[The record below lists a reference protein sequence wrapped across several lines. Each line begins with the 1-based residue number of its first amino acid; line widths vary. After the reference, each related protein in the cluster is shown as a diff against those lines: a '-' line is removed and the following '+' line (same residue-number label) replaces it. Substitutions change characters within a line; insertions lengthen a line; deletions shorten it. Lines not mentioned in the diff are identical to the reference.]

1 MNGNPLERETPPRWR
16 WGLLAALA
24 MMLLSL
30 FPQAHLCYKRGGDW
44 QGSFAHF
51 YSDEPAY
58 AAYVNALI
66 DGRPRLN
73 DPYTGLDERAGV
85 ARPPESLFS
94 IQFVPAYLL
103 ALPARALGLTTSTMF
118 ILLMPFIAGASAL
131 AIFWL
136 LSMLTRDERIAAA
149 GVPFVLCLG
158 ILVAGQGLV
167 LNLFGYQTAYVFLP
181 FLRRYVPG
189 VPFAFFFF
197 FCGFLWRAFTAGARR
212 ARLVAASCAGGLF
225 ALMVYSY
232 FYHWTTAA
240 ALLGSLALVWL
251 AARPDGWRRAL
262 APLALTSLSAAA
274 SLVPYFILLSRRA
287 PTMDTV
293 QALTY
298 SRAPDLWRGVILL
311 AALTLAAL
319 ALGVWR
325 RWLDARAPA
334 VLFDAALALCVL
346 VVFNQQLVSGRSL
359 QPMHYEQYIG
369 NYIAL
374 LAAALAAALL
384 WQGWKTS
391 RGAGEGGGVEG
402 AGVGGMKGGAAAGR
416 ARRVGENTARRLA
429 SPRVWLVVGLA
440 AFIWGCGETLIITRR
455 GSVGNQLKDEWGEV
469 ALRLKERARAE
480 QPEPHPVVFN
490 PSVYRIDNLPTY
502 APLSTVWA
510 PHMFVFS
517 GVSVAENKER
527 FFKYLYYSGV
537 AAHDFETIYRT
548 QGFIYFAIFGW
559 ERANSR
565 LTVNYR
571 PITQAEIDAEKD
583 NYARFHASFD
593 RERAAAPTLAYVV
606 AQADQPFNLA
616 PLDRWYERD
625 AGERVNRH
633 IIYRVRLRDH
643 SAPATTPAP
652 PDAPDATPAPPDAR
666 KQSRTFDK

>member
-1 MNGNPLERETPPRWR
+1 MTNPIKRETPLRWR

-24 MMLLSL
+24 LMLLSL
-30 FPQAHLCYKRGGDW
+30 FPQAHLCYTRGRDW

-66 DGRPRLN
+66 DGRPRRN
-73 DPYTGLDERAGV
+73 DPYTGHDDRAD
-85 ARPPESLFS
+85 APLAESLFS
-94 IQFVPAYLL
+94 IQFVPAYMLSI
-103 ALPARALGLTTSTMF
+103 PARALGLTTSTMF
-118 ILLMPFIAGASAL
+118 ILLMPFIAGMSAL

-167 LNLFGYQTAYVFLP
+167 LNLLGQKTAYVFLP

-197 FCGFLWRAFTAGARR
+197 FCGFLWRALTAAARR
-212 ARLVAASCAGGLF
+212 TRLLSALATGALF
-225 ALMVYSY
+225 ALLVYSY

-240 ALLGSLALVWL
+240 ALLGCLALLWLALRPADRRRAIESFAVISACAAVSLA
-251 AARPDGWRRAL
+251 
-262 APLALTSLSAAA
+262 
-274 SLVPYFILLSRRA
+274 PYFLLLSRRA

-311 AALTLAAL
+311 DALVLVAL
-319 ALGVWR
+319 AFGVR
-325 RWLDARAPA
+325 KRWLDLRSPA
-334 VLFDAALALCVL
+334 VLFNAALALCVL
-346 VVFNQQLVSGRSL
+346 VVFNQQLITGRSL

-374 LAAALAAALL
+374 LAAVLAAGLL
-384 WQGWKTS
+384 WQGRKTFTATGDPTGETTGATTS
-391 RGAGEGGGVEG
+391 R
-402 AGVGGMKGGAAAGR
+402 
-416 ARRVGENTARRLA
+416 RLI
-429 SPRVWLVVGLA
+429 PHRVWMPVALCALL
-440 AFIWGCGETLIITRR
+440 WGAGETLIITRR
-455 GSVGNQLKDEWGEV
+455 GSAGNQLKDEWAAV
-469 ALRLKERARAE
+469 ALRLKERARGE
-480 QPEPHPVVFN
+480 QADPHPVVFN

-502 APLSTVWA
+502 APFATVWA

-517 GVSVAENKER
+517 SVSVADNKER

-537 AAHDFETIYRT
+537 AANDFETIYRQ

-559 ERANSR
+559 ERANPR
-565 LTVNYR
+565 LTVNFR
-571 PITQAEIDAEKD
+571 PITQAEIDAEKN
-583 NYARFHASFD
+583 NYANFHDGFD
-593 RERAAAPTLAYVV
+593 RRHAAEPVLAYVV
-606 AQADQPFNLA
+606 AQADQPFNFA

-633 IIYRVRLRDH
+633 IIYRVRLRD
-643 SAPATTPAP
+643 
-652 PDAPDATPAPPDAR
+652 
-666 KQSRTFDK
+666 

>member
-1 MNGNPLERETPPRWR
+1 MTNPLERETPLRWR

-24 MMLLSL
+24 LMLLSL
-30 FPQAHLCYKRGGDW
+30 FPQAHLCYKRGDNW

-66 DGRPRLN
+66 DGRPRRN
-73 DPYTGLDERAGV
+73 DPYTGHDDRAG
-85 ARPPESLFS
+85 APLPESLFS
-94 IQFVPAYLL
+94 IQFVPAYMLSI
-103 ALPARALGLTTSTMF
+103 PARAFGLTTSTMF
-118 ILLMPFIAGASAL
+118 ILLMPAIAGASAL

-136 LSMLTRDERIAAA
+136 LSMPTRDARIAAA

-167 LNLFGYQTAYVFLP
+167 LNLLGQPSAYVFLP

-197 FCGFLWRAFTAGARR
+197 FCGFMWRALTATARR
-212 ARLVAASCAGGLF
+212 TRILSALAAGVLF

-240 ALLGSLALVWL
+240 AFLGCLALLWTT
-251 AARPDGWRRAL
+251 ARPAGWRRAVE
-262 APLALTSLSAAA
+262 PFALISLCAVV
-274 SLVPYFILLSRRA
+274 SLVPYFILLSHRA

-298 SRAPDLWRGVILL
+298 SRMPDLWRGVILL
-311 AALTLAAL
+311 AALVLAAL
-319 ALGVWR
+319 AFGAR
-325 RWLDARAPA
+325 KRWLNPRSHAF
-334 VLFDAALALCVL
+334 LFNVALALCVL
-346 VVFNQQLVSGRSL
+346 VVFNQQIITGRSL

-369 NYIAL
+369 NYVAL
-374 LAAALAAALL
+374 LATALAAGLL
-384 WQGWKTS
+384 WQGRQTFKVSGDANGETT
-391 RGAGEGGGVEG
+391 GAT
-402 AGVGGMKGGAAAGR
+402 
-416 ARRVGENTARRLA
+416 TARRLL
-429 SPRVWLVVGLA
+429 PHRIWLPVALGALL
-440 AFIWGCGETLIITRR
+440 WGAGETLIITRR
-455 GSVGNQLKDEWGEV
+455 GSVGNQLKDEWAEV
-469 ALRLKERARAE
+469 ALRLKERARSE
-480 QPEPHPVVFN
+480 QADPHPAIFN

-517 GVSVAENKER
+517 SVSVAENKER

-537 AAHDFETIYRT
+537 AANDFETIYRQ

-559 ERANSR
+559 ERANPR

-571 PITQAEIDAEKD
+571 PITQAEIDAEKN
-583 NYARFHASFD
+583 NYANFHATFD
-593 RERAAAPTLAYVV
+593 RTRAAAPTLAYVV
-606 AQADQPFNLA
+606 VQADQAFNFA

-625 AGERVNRH
+625 AGERIARH
-633 IIYRVRLRDH
+633 VIYRVRLRD
-643 SAPATTPAP
+643 
-652 PDAPDATPAPPDAR
+652 
-666 KQSRTFDK
+666 

>member
-1 MNGNPLERETPPRWR
+1 MSNSLERVTPLRWR
-16 WGLLAALA
+16 WGWLAALA
-24 MMLLSL
+24 LMSLSL

-66 DGRPRLN
+66 DGRPRRN
-73 DPYTGLDERAGV
+73 DPYTGRDDRAD
-85 ARPPESLFS
+85 APLAESLFS
-94 IQFVPAYLL
+94 IQFVPAYMLSI
-103 ALPARALGLTTSTMF
+103 PARALGLDTSTMF
-118 ILLMPFIAGASAL
+118 ILLMPLIAGGSAL

-167 LNLFGYQTAYVFLP
+167 LNLLGQQTAYVFLP

-189 VPFAFFFF
+189 VPFVFFFF
-197 FCGFLWRAFTAGARR
+197 FCGFAWRALTSDARR
-212 ARLVAASCAGGLF
+212 TRLLSALAAGVLF

-240 ALLGSLALVWL
+240 ALAGCLALLWL
-251 AARPDGWRRAL
+251 TLRPASWRRTIEPFAL
-262 APLALTSLSAAA
+262 MCLCAVA
-274 SLVPYFILLSRRA
+274 SLVPYFLLLSRRA

-311 AALTLAAL
+311 DALVLLAL
-319 ALGVWR
+319 AFGVRR
-325 RWLDARAPA
+325 RWLNLRSPA
-334 VLFDAALALCVL
+334 VLFNAALALCVL
-346 VVFNQQLVSGRSL
+346 VVFNQQIITGRSL

-369 NYIAL
+369 NYVAL
-374 LAAALAAALL
+374 LATALAAGLL
-384 WQGWKTS
+384 WQGRKTFKV
-391 RGAGEGGGVEG
+391 AGDSGGDTEG
-402 AGVGGMKGGAAAGR
+402 ATV
-416 ARRVGENTARRLA
+416 TAIRRLI
-429 SPRVWLVVGLA
+429 PHRVWLPVALGALL
-440 AFIWGCGETLIITRR
+440 WGAGETLIITRR
-455 GSVGNQLKDEWGEV
+455 GSAGNGLKDEWAAV
-469 ALRLKERARAE
+469 ALRLKERAKSE
-480 QPEPHPVVFN
+480 QTDPHPVVFN

-517 GVSVAENKER
+517 SVSVTENKER

-537 AAHDFETIYRT
+537 AANDFETIYRQ

-559 ERANSR
+559 ERANPR

-571 PITQAEIDAEKD
+571 PITQAEIDAEKN
-583 NYARFHASFD
+583 NYANFYAAFD
-593 RERAAAPTLAYVV
+593 RDHAAAPLVAYVV

-616 PLDRWYERD
+616 PIDRWYERD
-625 AGERVNRH
+625 AGERIGRH
-633 IIYRVRLRDH
+633 IVYRVRLRDR
-643 SAPATTPAP
+643 SA
-652 PDAPDATPAPPDAR
+652 PDAPLAPPPAL

>member
-1 MNGNPLERETPPRWR
+1 MTNPLERETPLRWR

-24 MMLLSL
+24 LVLLSL

-58 AAYVNALI
+58 AAYVNALV

-85 ARPPESLFS
+85 RPPESLFS
-94 IQFVPAYLL
+94 IQFVPAYMLS
-103 ALPARALGLTTSTMF
+103 LPARALGLTTSTMF
-118 ILLMPFIAGASAL
+118 ILLMPLVAASSAL

-149 GVPFVLCLG
+149 GVPVVLCLG

-197 FCGFLWRAFTAGARR
+197 FCGFIWRALNANARR
-212 ARLVAASCAGGLF
+212 TRLISAVSAGVLF

-240 ALLGSLALVWL
+240 ALVGCLALVWL
-251 AARPDGWRRAL
+251 VARPDGWRRAI
-262 APLALTSLSAAA
+262 APLAITSLCAVV

-298 SRAPDLWRGVILL
+298 SRAPDLWRGVILV
-311 AALTLAAL
+311 AAL
-319 ALGVWR
+319 ALVALAFGVWR

-334 VLFDAALALCVL
+334 VLFNAALALSVL
-346 VVFNQQLVSGRSL
+346 AVFNQQIITGRSL

-369 NYIAL
+369 NYVAL
-374 LAAALAAALL
+374 LAAALAAGLL
-384 WQGWKTS
+384 WQGWKTFKVADS
-391 RGAGEGGGVEG
+391 ESARATGMES
-402 AGVGGMKGGAAAGR
+402 AGVAHVESSEVTDEQVV
-416 ARRVGENTARRLA
+416 RVTDNQVVNSTPARRLI
-429 SPRVWLVVGLA
+429 PHRVWLPVALA
-440 AFIWGCGETLIITRR
+440 ALAWGAGETLIITRR
-455 GSVGNQLKDEWGEV
+455 GSVGNQLKDEWAQV
-469 ALRLKERARAE
+469 ALRLKERARVE
-480 QPEPHPVVFN
+480 QADPHPVVFN

-502 APLSTVWA
+502 APLATVWA

-537 AAHDFETIYRT
+537 AANDFETIYRT

-559 ERANSR
+559 ERANPR

-571 PITQAEIDAEKD
+571 PITQAEIDAEKQ
-583 NYARFHASFD
+583 NYADFHAGFD
-593 RERAAAPTLAYVV
+593 RARAAAPTLAYVV
-606 AQADQPFNLA
+606 AQVDQPFNLA

-633 IIYRVRLRDH
+633 IIYRVRLRN
-643 SAPATTPAP
+643 
-652 PDAPDATPAPPDAR
+652 
-666 KQSRTFDK
+666 

>member
-1 MNGNPLERETPPRWR
+1 MTNPLERETPVRWR
-16 WGLLAALA
+16 WGWLAALA
-24 MMLLSL
+24 LMSLSL

-66 DGRPRLN
+66 DGRPRRN
-73 DPYTGLDERAGV
+73 DPYTGHDD
-85 ARPPESLFS
+85 RPGAPLPESLFS
-94 IQFVPAYLL
+94 IQFVPPYLL
-103 ALPARALGLTTSTMF
+103 SVPARALGLTTSTMF
-118 ILLMPFIAGASAL
+118 ILLMPLIAGGSAL

-136 LSMLTRDERIAAA
+136 LSMLTRDARLAAA

-167 LNLFGYQTAYVFLP
+167 VNLLGQKTAYVFLP

-189 VPFAFFFF
+189 VPFVFFFF
-197 FCGFLWRAFTAGARR
+197 FCGFMWRALTAATRR
-212 ARLVAASCAGGLF
+212 ARLLSALAAGGLF

-240 ALLGSLALVWL
+240 ALAGCLALVWL
-251 AARPDGWRRAL
+251 AARPAGWRNAVAPFAL
-262 APLALTSLSAAA
+262 MSVCAAA

-311 AALTLAAL
+311 DALVLVAL
-319 ALGVWR
+319 ALGVRKR
-325 RWLDARAPA
+325 RLDPRSPA
-334 VLFDAALALCVL
+334 VLFNAALALCVL
-346 VVFNQQLVSGRSL
+346 VVFNQQIITGRSL

-369 NYIAL
+369 NYVAL
-374 LAAALAAALL
+374 LAAALAAGLL
-384 WQGWKTS
+384 WQGRQTFKAAAADASGETAGVGATTLTRVTATRLIPHRVWLPVALAALLW
-391 RGAGEGGGVEG
+391 GAGE
-402 AGVGGMKGGAAAGR
+402 
-416 ARRVGENTARRLA
+416 T
-429 SPRVWLVVGLA
+429 LV
-440 AFIWGCGETLIITRR
+440 ITRR
-455 GSVGNQLKDEWGEV
+455 GSLGNQLKDEWAEV

-480 QPEPHPVVFN
+480 QAEPHPVVFN
-490 PSVYRIDNLPTY
+490 PSVYRVDNLPTY

-517 GVSVAENKER
+517 SVSVPENKER
-527 FFKYLYYSGV
+527 FFQYLYYSGV
-537 AAHDFETIYRT
+537 AANDFETIYRQ

-559 ERANSR
+559 ERANPR
-565 LTVNYR
+565 LTVNFR
-571 PITQAEIDAEKD
+571 PITQEEIDAEKR
-583 NYARFHASFD
+583 NYADFHAAFD
-593 RERAAAPTLAYVV
+593 RARAAAPTLAYVV
-606 AQADQPFNLA
+606 AQVDQPFNFA

-633 IIYRVRLRDH
+633 IIYRVRLRD
-643 SAPATTPAP
+643 
-652 PDAPDATPAPPDAR
+652 
-666 KQSRTFDK
+666 